1 MEDLLQKLKK
11 QDAAGV
17 QDQTAATAVAQTTR
31 RRVECIMRHLTLYTC
46 DMADPIIRDH
56 VNFQLAAIPYRS
68 FIDYYAKGNGLSA
81 YSITKEL
88 DRMHFSV
95 TFRGQTV
102 TDVESILALYE
113 QQSYATV
120 WRLANQSI
128 YADILI
134 ALQQHLVRPEL
145 SISIA
150 ATASNFVIDMDQ
162 NTVRAES
169 KFLIVTVKEPS
180 GNDRL
185 ELGSIDGVVYVNLTG
200 AHVEQSVQSPSI
212 RFVFD
217 DDLRRAAE
225 AIVELGSFDNAGE
238 INNGSSQNT
247 LFNNGFVSMTALA
260 STGSTLLKH
269 LTSEVSSSAS
279 LSSSSC
285 TTAAATSTTGTAA
298 TAPSIAAAIEAGN
311 PDDGGGSSAVSMAN
325 KLAERVVFSLG
336 RILQADAQHP
346 KRDDDQGFHSLL
358 AGLKQPDPPAAKPQQ
373 ASATT
378 AGIQGDEWDEW

>member
-1 MEDLLQKLKK
+1 
-11 QDAAGV
+11 
-17 QDQTAATAVAQTTR
+17 
-31 RRVECIMRHLTLYTC
+31 
-46 DMADPIIRDH
+46 MADPIIRDH
-56 VNFQLAAIPYRS
+56 VNVQLAAIPYRA

-88 DRMHFSV
+88 DRMQFSV

-102 TDVESILALYE
+102 TAVESILALHE
-113 QQSYATV
+113 QQPYATV

-145 SISIA
+145 SISIV
-150 ATASNFVIDMDQ
+150 ATTSNFIIDMDQ

-169 KFLIVTVKEPS
+169 KFLIVTVKDTS

-185 ELGSIDGVVYVNLTG
+185 ELGSIDGFVYVDLTEER
-200 AHVEQSVQSPSI
+200 VEQSVQSPTM

-225 AIVELGSFDNAGE
+225 AIVELGSFDDIYGDNDGE
-238 INNGSSQNT
+238 RDIVSSQT
-247 LFNNGFVSMTALA
+247 MLFTNSFVSMTALA
-260 STGSTLLKH
+260 NTGSTLLKH

-279 LSSSSC
+279 ISSSSC
-285 TTAAATSTTGTAA
+285 ATAATTAASTVAV
-298 TAPSIAAAIEAGN
+298 IEAAS
-311 PDDGGGSSAVSMAN
+311 PDDGGGSAVSMAN
-325 KLAERVVFSLG
+325 KIAERVVFSLG
-336 RILQADAQHP
+336 RILQADVQQP
-346 KRDDDQGFHSLL
+346 KRDDGQGFHSLL
-358 AGLKQPDPPAAKPQQ
+358 AGLKQPVPPVAKPQQ
-373 ASATT
+373 VSETT